1 MIRSLKHIHVSV
13 MMLAMGIWGTIQ
25 STLCAYLV
33 GELKLPET
41 GTDWVY
47 AVILAGVA
55 MLNQLAMNLALQYE
69 QASPVA
75 VTRTM
80 DFIFA
85 FILQFVILGVIPD
98 FFR

>member
-1 MIRSLKHIHVSV
+1 
-13 MMLAMGIWGTIQ
+13 MMLALGGWGTIQ

-80 DFIFA
+80 DFTFA

-98 FFR
+98 LFR